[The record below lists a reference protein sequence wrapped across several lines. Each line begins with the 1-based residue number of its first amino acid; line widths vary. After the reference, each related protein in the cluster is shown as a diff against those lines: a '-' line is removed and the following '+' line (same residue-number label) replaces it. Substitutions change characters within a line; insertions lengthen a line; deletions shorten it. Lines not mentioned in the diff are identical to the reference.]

1 MASTPGLSSPTGLLP
16 CFQCDE
22 AVRTAEPR
30 TQGCLES
37 HGRSVR
43 AKLPDLTGLTSAST
57 S

>member
-1 MASTPGLSSPTGLLP
+1 MASTPGLSSPTGLLS